1 MMTKGKGY
9 PEHVMSDVK
18 SVTGGYPTHV
28 PNSNPDT
35 FGDMVKED
43 SFGGR
48 TNRSVLGEFD
58 DFSYKVPGPAKLK

>member
-1 MMTKGKGY
+1 MTKGKGY
-9 PEHVMSDVK
+9 PEHVKSDVK

-35 FGDMVKED
+35 FGDMVKEE

-48 TNRSVLGEFD
+48 TNRSVLNEFD